1 MIVPALQIPVLPRLP
16 TEDDGS
22 LPVAVLGLK
31 LVLWEG
37 EFDGIPAT
45 WRRWADRDGLL
56 PLPVEVANRRAA
68 AAETRAAAERLRA
81 EQAEQELARLSA
93 LLAGPGNP
101 DPR

>member
-1 MIVPALQIPVLPRLP
+1 MSVPALQIPVLPRLP

-37 EFDGIPAT
+37 EFDGI
-45 WRRWADRDGLL
+45 
-56 PLPVEVANRRAA
+56 
-68 AAETRAAAERLRA
+68 AAAERLRA
-81 EQAEQELARLSA
+81 EQAEQELARLRA

-101 DPR
+101 DPPR